1 MEVILL
7 SDIKSVGKKDDI
19 VKLSDGYA
27 RNFVLKKGLGV
38 EANKQNLYEL
48 EQRKEKERQEALE
61 ILELAKKKKE
71 EIEKVVVKL
80 TIKMGDNGKSFGSIT
95 SKEVSDGLNSQH
107 NIEIDKRKIVVEN
120 PIKTLGEFN
129 VPIKL
134 HPDVTASLKVI
145 IGEE

>member
-80 TIKMGDNGKSFGSIT
+80 T

>member
-7 SDIKSVGKKDDI
+7 SDIKSVGKKDDV

-48 EQRKEKERQEALE
+48 EKRKEKERELALE
-61 ILELAKKKKE
+61 ILEEAKQKKA
-71 EIEKVVVKL
+71 EIEKISVKL

-95 SKEVSDGLNSQH
+95 SKEVSEDLNKQH
-107 NIEIDKRKIVVEN
+107 KIDIDKRKIVIEN
-120 PIKTLGEFN
+120 PIKTTGEFN

-134 HPDVTASLKVI
+134 HPDVTADLKII